1 MNAVPKTYD
10 RRSDDPIISAMFD
23 ALRDGSERMAKIEAD
38 VAQLSQTIEP
48 LRGIATAM
56 KWMVFASK
64 VFGLLLVALISIVGW
79 VADQKSRDIY
89 DLQKLMQT
97 QVSQTAEMIV
107 VVKQNQ
113 KDNQVQD
120 QKIDDLIKK
129 VK

>member
-1 MNAVPKTYD
+1 MTPPTKVYD
-10 RRSDDPIISAMFD
+10 RRSDDPIVSAMFE
-23 ALRDGSERMAKIEAD
+23 ALREGSERMAKIEAD

-64 VFGLLLVALISIVGW
+64 VFGALLVILITIVGW

-89 DLQKLMQT
+89 DLQRLMQA

-107 VVKQNQ
+107 VIKQSQ

-120 QKIDDLIKK
+120 QKIEDLLKK
-129 VK
+129 TR